1 MFSEKPEQIRAD
13 LHLLTVLR
21 RILASAEPDEGC
33 ALLLGER
40 LDVDWQL
47 RWVWP
52 CCNVWP
58 LPLQRCRRFAID
70 PREQLQAQKWGRAQ
84 GLEVIGS
91 AHSHPSS
98 GAVPSGTDRSLCGVP
113 TLMVILGAQGLGSE
127 LAAWWLP
134 EAPSPSPSQRLPWR
148 MEA

>member
-47 RWVWP
+47 RRVWP

-58 LPLQRCRRFAID
+58 QPQQRCQRFAID

-84 GLEVIGS
+84 GLELLGS
-91 AHSHPSS
+91 AHSHPTS
-98 GAVPSGTDRSLCGVP
+98 GALPSGTDRSLCGMS
-113 TLMVILGAQGLGSE
+113 TLMVILGAQDLGGE
-127 LAAWWLP
+127 LVAWWLP
-134 EAPSPSPSQRLPWR
+134 VAPAAPLRLPWR
-148 MEA
+148 MVS